1 MMQAIHK
8 QRGVIMTD
16 TTEKLYYPVA
26 LFWSK
31 GKDSKVVRRSVL
43 DNVLPMTHKECTTFI
58 SKFSNYP
65 GRTFTVQESVYHF
78 VGFDG

>member
-8 QRGVIMTD
+8 QRGIVMQN

-31 GKDSKVVRRSVL
+31 GKDSKVVRRQVL
-43 DNVLPMTHKECTTFI
+43 DNVLPMTHKECMTFI
-58 SKFSNYP
+58 SKFSDYP

-78 VGFDG
+78 VGFND

>member
-1 MMQAIHK
+1 MMQATHK
-8 QRGVIMTD
+8 QRENIMQT

-31 GKDSKVVRRSVL
+31 GKDSRAIRRQVL
-43 DNVLPMTHKECTTFI
+43 DNVLPMTHKECMAFI

-65 GRTFTVQESVYHF
+65 GRAFTVQESVYHF
-78 VGFDG
+78 VGFDD

>member
-8 QRGVIMTD
+8 QRGIVMQN
-16 TTEKLYYPVA
+16 TTVKLYYPVA

-31 GKDSKVVRRSVL
+31 GKDSKVVRRQVL
-43 DNVLPMTHKECTTFI
+43 DNVLPMTHKECMTFI
-58 SKFSNYP
+58 SKFSDYP

-78 VGFDG
+78 VGFND

>member
-8 QRGVIMTD
+8 QREIVMQN

-31 GKDSKVVRRSVL
+31 GKDSKVIRRTVL
-43 DNVLPMTHKECTTFI
+43 DNVLPMTHKECMVFI

-65 GRTFTVQESVYHF
+65 GRTFTVQESAYHF
-78 VGFDG
+78 VGFDD

>member
-1 MMQAIHK
+1 
-8 QRGVIMTD
+8 MTD

-31 GKDSKVVRRSVL
+31 GKDSKVIRRQVL
-43 DNVLPMTHKECTTFI
+43 DNVLPMSHKECMVFI

>member
-8 QRGVIMTD
+8 QREIVMQN

-31 GKDSKVVRRSVL
+31 GKDSKVVRWQVL
-43 DNVLPMTHKECTTFI
+43 DNVLPMTHKECMAFI

-65 GRTFTVQESVYHF
+65 GRTFTIQESVYHF
-78 VGFDG
+78 VGFDD